1 MTSKDL
7 LCFFADSI
15 LTLDDEN
22 STGPSSLESDLAD
35 PDNYDT
41 LDSQDPDD
49 RNDSEEVDRNDDDSH
64 PANIDDEERNGNAND
79 VLVK

>member
-1 MTSKDL
+1 MRYVV
-7 LCFFADSI
+7 CFYSDSI

-41 LDSQDPDD
+41 LESQDPEV
-49 RNDSEEVDRNDDDSH
+49 RND
-64 PANIDDEERNGNAND
+64 
-79 VLVK
+79 

>member
-1 MTSKDL
+1 M

-41 LDSQDPDD
+41 LDD
-49 RNDSEEVDRNDDDSH
+49 RNDSEEVDHNDDGSH
-64 PANIDDEERNGNAND
+64 PANVDDEERNDNAND
-79 VLVK
+79 ILVK